1 MPGQP
6 QAIDKEFSMTRRTLV
21 FACTLALAL
30 ASAPLFAQG
39 TTWQIDSAHTSAQ
52 FAVKHLMVSTVR
64 GQFNKTTGTA
74 TWDGKDFA
82 TASVDVVIDAST
94 INTREP
100 RRDDH
105 LRSADFFDVAKYP
118 TITFK
123 STKIEAVS
131 PGKLKLTGDMTLH
144 GVTKSV
150 VFDVEGPSA
159 PLKEQN
165 GTRVGA
171 SATTKIKRSDF
182 GLTWNRAIEAG
193 GVAVSDEVSI
203 TIDVEFVNRPAK

>member
-1 MPGQP
+1 M
-6 QAIDKEFSMTRRTLV
+6 
-21 FACTLALAL
+21 
-30 ASAPLFAQG
+30 
-39 TTWQIDSAHTSAQ
+39 TWQVDTAHTSAQ
-52 FAVKHLMVSTVR
+52 FAVKHMMVSTVR

-74 TWDGKDFA
+74 TWDGKDFS
-82 TASVDVVIDAST
+82 TAVVDIVIDAAS

-105 LRSADFFDVAKYP
+105 LKSADFFDVAKYP

-123 STKIEAVS
+123 STRIEPVG
-131 PGKLKLTGDMTLH
+131 PGRLKMTGDMTMH

-159 PLKEQN
+159 PLKEAN
-165 GTRVGA
+165 GLRVGA
-171 SATTKIKRSDF
+171 SATAKISRKDF

-193 GVAVSDEVSI
+193 GVAVSDEVVI
-203 TIDVEFVNRPAK
+203 TVDVELVNRIVAAK